1 MNRYLFLLLLLTLF
15 ASPVYSEMAPVVN
28 GGKVQ
33 SGQTDWSIQIPD
45 DSRAKALTDSDKGAA
60 RIRFQ
65 ALSNTDLWAVRN
77 AAPIA
82 WTKTPAGNFAVETV
96 LELDSINFSSVAGLV
111 VGNGSLD
118 NVPRFSFGLDH
129 WGGTQKVKFQ
139 GLGTNNP
146 AIDIPCPN
154 VTKIWLR
161 LECYRKGLTN
171 RVTDFYVASFKLQE
185 CAPWKEVYRL
195 SETISNEFAGL
206 MLKTATAQG
215 VTFSQFKIEPLAD
228 NLYVVEPPKVYNPA
242 DVAKLFEGKK
252 VLFVSRPQYRGDHH
266 NTATMFQTGEI
277 NTNSFRGGSALKYID
292 YTDSAK
298 VKTLL
303 DCPEGIIRDPE
314 VSWDGNKILFSMRQ
328 NKEDDFHIYEI
339 DFNSKEVRQITNG
352 VGLSDIDPNYLPD
365 GRIVFSSTREP
376 KYCMCNRHI
385 MCNLYTM
392 NADGTDILQIGH
404 STLHE
409 GHSGI
414 LSDGRIIYDRWEYVD
429 RNFGDAQGLWV
440 SNPDGTSHLLYYG
453 NNTGAPGA
461 FLDAREVPGST
472 LVVCTLGSCHDRP
485 WGAIGLLD
493 RTKGYEGKDGIV
505 KTWPESAIDRVNVN
519 GSYDAMVSL
528 NPKYED
534 PYPLSATQF
543 LCSRMAPGRGEQT
556 GLVLLDI
563 TGSETD
569 IYAETPDSGRGCFD
583 PMLIQARPKA
593 RIIEDRIDL
602 SQKTG
607 TFYVAD
613 VYIGTGMEAIERGSV
628 KWLRVVESP
637 EKRFWSPL
645 SWMGSGDQAP
655 GMAFNDYNNK
665 RILGTVPVED
675 DGSANFE
682 IPADTFVYFQLLDEK
697 GQMIQSMRSGT
708 IVRPG
713 ENQGC
718 IGCHEDR
725 LAAVAPLRQVKA
737 LKRPA
742 SKLEPW
748 YGPARTFSF
757 TAEVQPVFD
766 RNCLKCH
773 DYGKPGAKKIC
784 LAGDLN
790 IAFNNSYCE
799 LRKNQQFVKVIGAG
813 PAAVQ
818 NPRTWGSS
826 VSRLAEVVLNGHGD
840 PERDAQLKLSQE
852 DKDRIIT
859 WIDINAPYYPEYSTP
874 FPNNAGGR
882 SPLTQAQAQRLTQLT
897 GLSFERNHG
906 SQSNINKVWFTRPE
920 LSGCLETVAKDSAEY
935 KEILSIIQSGKAAL
949 EATPRPDMP
958 NYQLQECETPVQ
970 AKYDRRLEEEKAREA
985 AAAKKTM

>member
-1 MNRYLFLLLLLTLF
+1 MRKNK
-15 ASPVYSEMAPVVN
+15 A
-28 GGKVQ
+28 
-33 SGQTDWSIQIPD
+33 D
-45 DSRAKALTDSDKGAA
+45 D
-60 RIRFQ
+60 
-65 ALSNTDLWAVRN
+65 
-77 AAPIA
+77 
-82 WTKTPAGNFAVETV
+82 
-96 LELDSINFSSVAGLV
+96 
-111 VGNGSLD
+111 
-118 NVPRFSFGLDH
+118 
-129 WGGTQKVKFQ
+129 
-139 GLGTNNP
+139 
-146 AIDIPCPN
+146 
-154 VTKIWLR
+154 
-161 LECYRKGLTN
+161 Y
-171 RVTDFYVASFKLQE
+171 
-185 CAPWKEVYRL
+185 
-195 SETISNEFAGL
+195 
-206 MLKTATAQG
+206 
-215 VTFSQFKIEPLAD
+215 
-228 NLYVVEPPKVYNPA
+228 
-242 DVAKLFEGKK
+242 
-252 VLFVSRPQYRGDHH
+252 
-266 NTATMFQTGEI
+266 
-277 NTNSFRGGSALKYID
+277 
-292 YTDSAK
+292 
-298 VKTLL
+298 
-303 DCPEGIIRDPE
+303 
-314 VSWDGNKILFSMRQ
+314 
-328 NKEDDFHIYEI
+328 HIYELEI
-339 DFNSKEVRQITNG
+339 ASQSVRQITDG
-352 VGLSDIDPNYLPD
+352 EGLSDIDPNYLPD

-376 KYCMCNRHI
+376 KFCMCNRHI

-392 NADGTDILQIGH
+392 NPDGTDILQIGH

-493 RTKGYEGKDGIV
+493 RTKGYEGKDGVV
-505 KTWPESAIDRVNVN
+505 KTWPESAMDRINVF
-519 GSYDAMVSL
+519 GSYDAMTAV

-534 PYPLSATQF
+534 PYPLSASQF
-543 LCSRMAPGRGEQT
+543 LCSRQMPNRGEQT
-556 GLVLLDI
+556 GIVLLDI
-563 TGSETD
+563 SGSETE
-569 IYAETPDSGRGCFD
+569 IYAESPDSGLGCFD
-583 PMLIQARPKA
+583 PMLIQPRPKA

-655 GMAFNDYNNK
+655 GMAYNDYNNK

-742 SKLEPW
+742 SKLQPW
-748 YGPARTFSF
+748 YGPARTFSY

-790 IAFNNSYCE
+790 IAFNNSYFE
-799 LRKNQQFVKVIGAG
+799 LRKNQDLVKVIGAG
-813 PAAVQ
+813 PAPVQ

-826 VSRLAEVVLNGHGD
+826 VSRLAQVVLNGHGD

-852 DKDRIIT
+852 DKDRVIT
-859 WIDINAPYYPEYSTP
+859 WLDINAPYYPEYSTP
-874 FPNNAGGR
+874 FPQNAGGR
-882 SPLTQAQAQRLTQLT
+882 SPLTQNQAKRLTELT

-906 SQSNINKVWFTRPE
+906 SQGNANKVWFTRPE
-920 LSGCLETVAKDSAEY
+920 LSACLEGLAKDSAEY
-935 KEILSIIQSGKAAL
+935 KEVLSIIQAGKAAL

-958 NYQLQECETPVQ
+958 GYHLQECEVPVQ
-970 AKYDRRLEEEKAREA
+970 TKYDRRLTEEKNREA
-985 AAAKKTM
+985 DAAKKEQ